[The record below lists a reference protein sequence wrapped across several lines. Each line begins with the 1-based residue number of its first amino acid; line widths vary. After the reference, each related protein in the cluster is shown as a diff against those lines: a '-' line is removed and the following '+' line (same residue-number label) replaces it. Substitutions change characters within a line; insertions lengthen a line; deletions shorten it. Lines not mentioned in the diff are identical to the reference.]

1 MMYNQDNKFQVTG
14 EQTHENIFFENMRH
28 YRKQITQLLEEYNII
43 YVDNYKVE
51 DYSID
56 MYIPI
61 LSIGISFYKCSFNKQ
76 NYIKN
81 MLECEYYIIA
91 DDYSLRKVL
100 CQIMIRIIN
109 SIHSIQLANELCNA
123 ESEIDKALIMNNYYR
138 YVVLPM
144 KRTAELQKRIIN
156 LSGNTDIQND
166 CDCDDNC
173 NMKNSQKTIS
183 LLRLRNK
190 KYKIIMNKKT
200 DNMTIYDDNDIGKLK
215 ALTRTNKYMGYIYAL
230 EWDDMV
236 KIGYTTNPYK
246 RYNELKSYAENY
258 SKSHIGKFALSREH
272 TNYKN
277 NEYKLHQHFKKHRK
291 KGTELFDVTI
301 HQVITEIPKCLL
313 FLNESKEI
321 KEKTKQEVNTI
332 SKIWGWGKYKK

>member
-1 MMYNQDNKFQVTG
+1 MKNYK
-14 EQTHENIFFENMRH
+14 
-28 YRKQITQLLEEYNII
+28 KQIAQLLDEYEITYFHN
-43 YVDNYKVE
+43 YEVD

-56 MYIPI
+56 MYVPI
-61 LSIGISFYKCSFNKQ
+61 LNIGITFYKSNIHKQ
-76 NYIKN
+76 NYITT
-81 MLECEYYIIA
+81 MMQCEYYIVV
-91 DDYSLRKVL
+91 DDSSLKKVL
-100 CQIMIRIIN
+100 CKIMIKIID
-109 SIHSIQLANELCNA
+109 SIHSIQLANEISNA

-138 YVVLPM
+138 YVIIPM
-144 KRTAELQKRIIN
+144 KRTAELQKRIID
-156 LSGNTDIQND
+156 LSGNTDVQND

-183 LLRLRNK
+183 LLRLCNK
-190 KYKIIMNKKT
+190 KYKIIMNKEKP
-200 DNMTIYDDNDIGKLK
+200 DNMTIYDDNDVDKLK
-215 ALTRTNKYMGYIYAL
+215 VLTRTNKYMGYIYAL

-321 KEKTKQEVNTI
+321 KEKTKQEVNTM